1 MLKIEI
7 EKTIY
12 YTYELTEEEQNEIRR
27 IISENKDGIFD
38 YGTYEENV
46 AKAFEILDQEIGTN
60 IFQNDDTVETETMT
74 NDFRYSEFNECS
86 AEEFIDGKEP

>member
-12 YTYELTEEEQNEIRR
+12 YTYELTEQEENEIRR
-27 IISENKDGIFD
+27 IIFENKGDVFT
-38 YGTYEENV
+38 YGTDEENIV
-46 AKAFEILDQEIGTN
+46 KAFEILDRESGTN
-60 IFQNDDTVETETMT
+60 AFQDDSTVETETMT

-86 AEEFIDGKEP
+86 AEEWIQGEEA